1 MRIFLIVA
9 TSILQLVTSQV
20 ILESPSSVKVS
31 PGSPVTLSCRTNT
44 SWRRILWS
52 KDGSVLDT
60 EGYQDRFLMLPDGSL
75 FFLSTTETD
84 SGSYYCTVISE
95 GIEYSSDTALLTVAD
110 HDDDDQDIHEAKDV
124 SVTVS
129 SDSVLVEWEYN
140 AKAEGYILEVM
151 TSDAKESL
159 KNISVEKDMTAIKL
173 ENIHSNTDYF
183 ISVSAVNI
191 EGEIFAKYQ
200 PQHLYLSE
208 YTSGSHDDSIHPV
221 LWIVSLT
228 VVVVITILTILAA
241 AVIILKIK
249 TFNHVNTDMDAEKQW
264 QKQVFSTK
272 IFSQVESPWNF
283 YGKKK
288 IELQEY
294 SPDRLLRDHS
304 SSDYDYTDN
313 KPHFLNSYS
322 STTYSNSGSSGTSNH
337 YACTLVSTDNIFHY
351 RDNL

>member
-110 HDDDDQDIHEAKDV
+110 HDDDDQDIHKAKDV

-129 SDSVLVEWEYN
+129 SDSVLVEWEGTP
-140 AKAEGYILEVM
+140 KAEGYIVQVM
-151 TSDAKESL
+151 ISDAKEAL
-159 KNISVEKDMTAIKL
+159 KNITVEKDMSAVKL
-173 ENIHSNTDYF
+173 ENIHLNTDY
-183 ISVSAVNI
+183 IIRISAVNI
-191 EGEIFAKYQ
+191 DGEIITKYQ
-200 PQHLYLSE
+200 PKHLYLSE
-208 YTSGSHDDSIHPV
+208 YSLESYEDNIPPV

-228 VVVVITILTILAA
+228 VVVVITILTILAV

-249 TFNHVNTDMDAEKQW
+249 TFKHVNTDVDIEKQSHN
-264 QKQVFSTK
+264 QILTSKR
-272 IFSQVESPWNF
+272 FSQVETPWNF

-288 IELQEY
+288 VEMKTF

-304 SSDYDYTDN
+304 SSDYDYADTD
-313 KPHFLNSYS
+313 HYFLNSDTS
-322 STTYSNSGSSGTSNH
+322 SNYFNSDCSSTSNH
-337 YACTLVSTDNIFHY
+337 YACTVLNSNNFHY
-351 RDNL
+351 INKC